1 MKEVF
6 KDVNTP
12 LGPRPRRIIVVVVV
26 VVVVV
31 AVVVVV
37 VVVAIVLMNS
47 HCCSLPKEATYV
59 AVFKHVIT
67 SGFTDIRLGLG
78 PRGV

>member
-12 LGPRPRRIIVVVVV
+12 LGPRPRRIVV

-37 VVVAIVLMNS
+37 VVAIS
-47 HCCSLPKEATYV
+47 AWASGPEAC
-59 AVFKHVIT
+59 
-67 SGFTDIRLGLG
+67 
-78 PRGV
+78 